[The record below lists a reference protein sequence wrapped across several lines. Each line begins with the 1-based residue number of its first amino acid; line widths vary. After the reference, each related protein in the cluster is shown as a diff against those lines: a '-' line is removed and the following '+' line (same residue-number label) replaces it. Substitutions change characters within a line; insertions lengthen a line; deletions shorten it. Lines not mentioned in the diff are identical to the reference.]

1 MNTEKINCLMDG
13 IYMICKALIAITDW
27 ECCDYGYH
35 EECDMAETYIKHYEA
50 DHMKGES
57 DGKEA

>member
-1 MNTEKINCLMDG
+1 MNAEEINCLMDG
-13 IYMICKALIAITDW
+13 IYMVCKALVSIVDY
-27 ECCDYGYH
+27 ECCFYGYR
-35 EECDMAETYIKHYEA
+35 EEYDMAETYIKHYEA